1 MNAHTYTHTRTAPLL
16 ACTEDPADHSAR
28 GDLGCGQYSQLPSI
42 LENAPQHVRLTHFN
56 QKLKKKKDLKL
67 RTNNQKKKLV
77 SMFQSLT
84 MAPEKE
90 P

>member
-16 ACTEDPADHSAR
+16 ARTEDPADHSAR

-42 LENAPQHVRLTHFN
+42 LGNAPQHVRLTHFN
-56 QKLKKKKDLKL
+56 QKLKKKKKDLKL
-67 RTNNQKKKLV
+67 KTKKKKLV